1 MGFASANPSSASAVG
16 RFTSVI
22 VSPMRVEWRSL
33 MFPQNEPTS
42 PTESAGT
49 SSGCGRK
56 TPTASTSVS
65 RPVPIARMRIRDS
78 SLPSMIRT
86 SEVTPR

>member
-1 MGFASANPSSASAVG
+1 M
-16 RFTSVI
+16 
-22 VSPMRVEWRSL
+22 L
-33 MFPQNEPTS
+33 PQKEPTS

-56 TPTASTSVS
+56 TPSASTSVS
-65 RPVPIARMRIRDS
+65 RPVPMARIFMRGS
-78 SLPSMIRT
+78 SLPSTMRT